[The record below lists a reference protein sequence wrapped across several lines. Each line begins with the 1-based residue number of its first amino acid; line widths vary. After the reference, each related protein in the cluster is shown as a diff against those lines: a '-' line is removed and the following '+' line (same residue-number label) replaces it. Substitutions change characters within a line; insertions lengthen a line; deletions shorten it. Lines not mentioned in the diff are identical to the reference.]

1 MSKIQDIVT
10 RLSAIGY
17 TTTSGDTELITL
29 LLSDTET
36 DIKNDCNIPDIP
48 EELESVVENRV
59 VGRFLEAKSVNGS
72 LYDTLN
78 IQFAAKKILEGDTTI
93 EFAIPDNQTPY
104 STMQSYIKNM
114 KEYGKRQIAAYR
126 KLKW

>member
-10 RLSAIGY
+10 RLSTIGY
-17 TTTSGDTELITL
+17 TTTAADTELITIL
-29 LLSDTET
+29 LADVET
-36 DIKNDCNIPDIP
+36 DIKNDCNAPEIP

-126 KLKW
+126 KLRW